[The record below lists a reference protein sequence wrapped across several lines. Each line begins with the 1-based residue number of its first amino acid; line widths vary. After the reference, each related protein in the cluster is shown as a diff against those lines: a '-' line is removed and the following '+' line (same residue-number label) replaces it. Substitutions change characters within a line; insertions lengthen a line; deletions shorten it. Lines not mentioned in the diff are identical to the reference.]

1 MSTDIRAAQKA
12 VEAFMAAGCQTTN
25 IIPKVPDDPVADRRI
40 LMLREELEELIRAW
54 VNGDIVEYADAI
66 ADIIYVALGAAVEA
80 GIDIEPVIE
89 EVIDSN
95 NSKIDWQNARPWVRH
110 DNGKIGKD
118 EHYRAPLI
126 GRILEAQ
133 GHIPGGVLE
142 S

>member
-12 VEAFMAAGCQTTN
+12 VEAFMAAGGQTTN
-25 IIPKVPDDPVADRRI
+25 IIPKVPDPPIAERRI
-40 LMLREELEELIRAW
+40 GMLREEVDELEDSVADI
-54 VNGDIVEYADAI
+54 DIVEYADAI

-95 NSKIDWQNARPWVRH
+95 NSKIDWERGQPWARH

-118 EHYRAPLI
+118 ERYRAPDI
-126 GRILEAQ
+126 RSIILQQVTTEAR
-133 GHIPGGVLE
+133 L
-142 S
+142 

>member
-12 VEAFMAAGCQTTN
+12 VEAFMAAGGQTTN
-25 IIPKVPDDPVADRRI
+25 IIPKVPADPVADRRI

-54 VNGDIVEYADAI
+54 VNGDIIEYADAI

-118 EHYRAPLI
+118 EHYRAPDI
-126 GRILEAQ
+126 RSIILHQVATEAR
-133 GHIPGGVLE
+133 L
-142 S
+142 

>member
-12 VEAFMAAGCQTTN
+12 VEAFMAAGGQTTN
-25 IIPKVPDDPVADRRI
+25 IIPKVPADPVADRRI
-40 LMLREELEELIRAW
+40 LMLREEMEELIRAW
-54 VNGDIVEYADAI
+54 VNGDIIEYADAI

-95 NSKIDWQNARPWVRH
+95 NSKIDWERGQPWARH

-118 EHYRAPLI
+118 EHYRAPDI
-126 GRILEAQ
+126 RSIILQQVTTEAR
-133 GHIPGGVLE
+133 L
-142 S
+142 

>member
-12 VEAFMAAGCQTTN
+12 VEAFMAAGGQTTN
-25 IIPKVPDDPVADRRI
+25 IIPKVPADPVADRRI
-40 LMLREELEELIRAW
+40 LMLREEMEEMIRAW

-95 NSKIDWQNARPWVRH
+95 NSKIDWQSAQPWARH
-110 DNGKIGKD
+110 DNGKIAKD
-118 EHYRAPLI
+118 EHYRAPDI
-126 GRILEAQ
+126 RSIILHQVATEAR
-133 GHIPGGVLE
+133 L
-142 S
+142 